1 MIRKTGV
8 SPDTFD
14 IDFAAAKRP
23 RKRTIAEQL
32 DTVLAGSLFT
42 RTADPVI
49 VDGLALGQ
57 AITAAIDTCDFAD
70 ATGKP
75 WLWNEYRIFLNR
87 ADHDGL
93 RGIEDAL
100 GDQLRKLLSEQFVR
114 RDASVPSVFVV
125 RLLPDEGNAVVSG
138 KGVLRAYRNKTVA
151 VAPVAAGEI
160 TMRADRIASVPSISS
175 HGQASLGGEPT
186 DRHGAIV
193 EFTGG
198 TLPLPEGRRRV
209 LGRPG
214 GVGEDHLA
222 LPGTDQ
228 NKKISRRHAALLVH
242 GDQVEVT
249 REPGTNS
256 VEVGGQA
263 LDEGRSVTVPLPTEI
278 VLAGGQWRGTVRR

>member
-1 MIRKTGV
+1 MIRKT

-23 RKRTIAEQL
+23 RKRSITEQF
-32 DTVLAGSLFT
+32 DTLFT
-42 RTADPVI
+42 RTNEPVM

-75 WLWNEYRIFLNR
+75 WLWNEYRIFLSR
-87 ADHDGL
+87 SDHDGL

-114 RDASVPSVFVV
+114 RDASVPNVFVV
-125 RLLPDEGNAVVSG
+125 RLLPDEGDAVLQG
-138 KGVLRAYRNKTVA
+138 RGVLRAYRNKSIA
-151 VAPVAAGEI
+151 ASPVAPGEI
-160 TMRADRIASVPSISS
+160 TMRADRLGAVPSISS
-175 HGQASLGGEPT
+175 HGSEPT
-186 DRHGAIV
+186 DRHGASID
-193 EFTGG
+193 FAGG
-198 TLPLPEGRRRV
+198 VLRVPEGRRRV

-222 LPGTDQ
+222 IPGTEH
-228 NKKISRRHAALLVH
+228 NKKISRRHAAILVR
-242 GDQVEVT
+242 GNEVEVT
-249 REPGTNS
+249 RELATNA
-256 VEVGGQA
+256 VEVAGNPV
-263 LDEGRSVTVPLPTEI
+263 DEGRSVVVQLPAEI